1 MLWSPHAEDAFRR
14 MRRHVVKYPRAK
26 IRTVCF
32 GCGSSVILSL
42 RYDERYTAITPG
54 YQEVL
59 PDGDKTLI
67 YHGWAVTRNGR
78 PYATFMLGIGRSHA
92 EMEMMTYRVTRAL
105 LRNTRRLTET
115 LYPTA

>member
-1 MLWSPHAEDAFRR
+1 M
-14 MRRHVVKYPRAK
+14 KYPRAK

-54 YQEVL
+54 YQEAL
-59 PDGDKTLI
+59 PDGDETLI
-67 YHGWAVTRNGR
+67 YHGWAIPRDGK
-78 PYATFMLGIGRSHA
+78 PYATFMLGIGRSRA

-105 LRNTRRLTET
+105 LRHTRRLTET